1 MSKHD
6 EDMGSIILKPLEADG
21 RGGSWCRVL
30 LLVLSV
36 VLCTKFFLCVQ
47 HVLFGV
53 LYDTK

>member
-1 MSKHD
+1 
-6 EDMGSIILKPLEADG
+6 LKPLEADG

-30 LLVLSV
+30 LLVLFI

-53 LYDTK
+53 LNEVTLVKIFE